1 MFFDQLNNK
10 EKEYVKKAML
20 SKNKNAVVFYMNT
33 TENGKFV
40 DVKVMDLANKD
51 GQNIPEYTYRFNN
64 FELVAV
70 FNSKGKRTDIV
81 DFEIRYYGHLN
92 SMVYHYNMA
101 MGSLNKD
108 YRSKALKY
116 FLAQSSNKKF
126 DATKRNIYFSHLLEI
141 NDSYKNLKYIKIA
154 DESKKSKKTSGV
166 KALIRKMQ
174 NSQKDDMTL

>member
-20 SKNKNAVVFYMNT
+20 SNSKNAVVFYMNT

-40 DVKVMDLANKD
+40 DVKVMDLSNKD
-51 GQNIPEYTYRFNN
+51 GQHIPEYTYRFNN

-70 FNSKGKRTDIV
+70 FNDKGKKTDIV
-81 DFEIRYYGHLN
+81 DFELRYYGRLN
-92 SMVYHYNMA
+92 KMVYNYNMA

-116 FLAQSSNKKF
+116 FLVQSANSKF
-126 DATKRNIYFSHLLEI
+126 DSAKRNIYCSHLLKI
-141 NDSYKNLKYIKIA
+141 NDSYKNLRYIKI
-154 DESKKSKKTSGV
+154 ENGNEKSKKTSGV

-174 NSQKDDMTL
+174 NNQKDDMIL